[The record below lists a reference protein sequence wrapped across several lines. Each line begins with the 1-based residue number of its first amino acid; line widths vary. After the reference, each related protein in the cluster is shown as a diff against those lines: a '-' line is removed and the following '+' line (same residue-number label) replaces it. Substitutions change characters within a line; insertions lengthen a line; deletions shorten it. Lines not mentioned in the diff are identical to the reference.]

1 METEEEVT
9 LRDGS
14 RVVVRQVQPEDRD
27 LFVAGFQHL
36 SEESRM
42 RRFLF
47 YKKALGDRE
56 LDFLT
61 HPDHRDHEALGAVD
75 VETGS
80 GVAVA
85 RMIREDDPAA
95 AEAAVTVVD
104 EWQGRG
110 LGSLLLER
118 LGARAREVGIE
129 RFTATLLTS
138 NKAMLAA
145 FHHLGCVRSH
155 REAGG
160 QEMTIDVEFPT
171 SAGDESLSEA
181 LRSAAAG
188 DVEALPS

>member
-1 METEEEVT
+1 MESEEEVT

-14 RVVVRQVQPEDRD
+14 RVVLRPVRPDDRE

-61 HPDHRDHEALGAVD
+61 SPDHEDHEAIGALD
-75 VETGS
+75 AETGK

-104 EWQGRG
+104 DWQGRG

-118 LGARAREVGIE
+118 LGDRAREIGVQ

-171 SAGDESLSEA
+171 SGGEDSLAEA

>member
-1 METEEEVT
+1 MEDGDEVT
-9 LRDGS
+9 LRHGS
-14 RVVVRQVQPEDRD
+14 RVLIRAVRPEDRP
-27 LFVAGFQHL
+27 LFVAGFETL

-47 YKKALGDRE
+47 YKKSLGERE

-61 HPDHRDHEALGAVD
+61 NIDHRDHEAIGAID
-75 VETGS
+75 LESGH

-85 RMIREDDPAA
+85 RMIREDDREA
-95 AEAAVTVVD
+95 AEAAVTVLD
-104 EWQGRG
+104 DWQGHG

-118 LGARAREVGIE
+118 LAERARELGIR

-145 FHHLGCVRSH
+145 FRHLGCVRSH

-160 QEMTIDVEFPT
+160 QEMTIDVEFST
-171 SAGDESLSEA
+171 RAGDESLSQA

-188 DVEALPS
+188 DVSAA